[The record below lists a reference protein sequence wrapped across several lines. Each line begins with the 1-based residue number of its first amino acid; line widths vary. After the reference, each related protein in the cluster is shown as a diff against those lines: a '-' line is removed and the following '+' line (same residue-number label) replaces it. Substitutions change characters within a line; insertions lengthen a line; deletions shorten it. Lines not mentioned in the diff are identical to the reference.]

1 MRRLLHAFLL
11 LAIGL
16 PVALGDA
23 APRGLAHLL
32 RARNELGNAHWSAIV
47 QLTRDDPHRPTE
59 DALVFEFADALWFY
73 RPADGTQSLSRHW
86 NNIAH
91 ERLQLLVLL
100 QDIDPACTAWRE
112 YRVAELETLAPSAG
126 ELPNGCF
133 IQSAAEARRLSRTT
147 GRLEGCLLSY
157 YVETSEGQRG
167 HTVLCY
173 NNDDGTQ
180 VYDPADGSTT
190 AVRSLSLREKAMS
203 LARVIVPKVLLRGL
217 TKAAMIAV
225 R

>member
-1 MRRLLHAFLL
+1 M
-11 LAIGL
+11 
-16 PVALGDA
+16 
-23 APRGLAHLL
+23 
-32 RARNELGNAHWSAIV
+32 
-47 QLTRDDPHRPTE
+47 
-59 DALVFEFADALWFY
+59 
-73 RPADGTQSLSRHW
+73 
-86 NNIAH
+86 
-91 ERLQLLVLL
+91 
-100 QDIDPACTAWRE
+100 
-112 YRVAELETLAPSAG
+112 
-126 ELPNGCF
+126 
-133 IQSAAEARRLSRTT
+133 SRTT